1 MIIASAPFIA
11 GSLEFAWEVEHVL
24 QIGYDMREP
33 YFIFAEEVLHFFF
46 FKAGTNPIEFSPD
59 NVYRMQKETSGWTDP
74 EPIAEPGEVMWQ
86 FTEENG
92 THYVSSYFGE
102 HYTINLGSIVQ
113 HFNKSIDGINWEPA
127 DPENVI
133 SYTGGISEVGFAFDL
148 EGNLFGVGR
157 NEDGDSSGWGSRT
170 FKADKDSLG
179 KWEWYSERSDPYIY
193 ESVRM
198 FRHADGKFLLYQS
211 LRLFSR

>member
-1 MIIASAPFIA
+1 MIIASAPFVA
-11 GSLEFAWEVEHVL
+11 DDLEYSWEVEHVL

-33 YFIFAEEVLHFFF
+33 YFIFAGEVLHFFS

-59 NVYRMQKETSGWTDP
+59 NVYRMQKQESVWTDP
-74 EPIAEPGEVMWQ
+74 EPMAEPGEVMWQ

-92 THYVSSYFGE
+92 THYVTSYFGE

-127 DPENVI
+127 DAENVI

-157 NEDGDSSGWGSRT
+157 NEDGDNSGWGSRT
-170 FKADKDSLG
+170 F
-179 KWEWYSERSDPYIY
+179 
-193 ESVRM
+193 
-198 FRHADGKFLLYQS
+198 
-211 LRLFSR
+211 